1 MCVEDNMS
9 SINRLQGNSGFDF
22 VSKSGGAKKTG
33 SAASAAPSGGVQG
46 ASGKPS
52 ASKNE
57 DILNISSVL
66 GSAGG
71 AATQVS
77 LGGSGLSPSVAV
89 GALKGAAAQ
98 LSKENR
104 VDMTVEEMANQLAQ
118 AMYSAA

>member
-1 MCVEDNMS
+1 MYVEDNMS

-22 VSKSGGAKKTG
+22 SVSKSGRAQKAG
-33 SAASAAPSGGVQG
+33 STAAPSGGVQG

-57 DILNISSVL
+57 DILNISSVV

-77 LGGSGLSPSVAV
+77 LGGSSSLSPSVAV
-89 GALKGAAAQ
+89 GALKGASAQ

-104 VDMTVEEMANQLAQ
+104 AELTVVEMANQLAE
-118 AMYSAA
+118 AMFAA